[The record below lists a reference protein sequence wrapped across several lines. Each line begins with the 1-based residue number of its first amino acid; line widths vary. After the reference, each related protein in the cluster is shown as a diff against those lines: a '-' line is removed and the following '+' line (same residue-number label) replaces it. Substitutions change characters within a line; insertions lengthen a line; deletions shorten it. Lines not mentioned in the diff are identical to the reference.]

1 VKILF
6 CCCKDNV
13 CIQIGELKIQ
23 PRDMAARDKI
33 RRWLLDMAA
42 EIIDDILTPF
52 EKAKNDSEVLKEAYK
67 NLKKLKEDL
76 EALQNNIEE
85 KIRN

>member
-1 VKILF
+1 MKILF